1 MRNFWNSHSCAITL
15 CVLFSPR
22 ICSFMIAVA
31 GIFGGFSYMAVKQED
46 VYKTAFGKTEGKNAN
61 PGEKFAFTF
70 FALAAERGINA
81 LIALAGVLVFGGS
94 GNKIPKMEIFNSGVS
109 QMLAMAAS
117 GEALRYVSYATQ
129 VLGKSCKMV
138 PVMVGGLVLG
148 GKSYKPSEYAQV
160 LLVTIGVVVFNFGG
174 KSKKGADDSSYGL
187 LLISA
192 SLLMDMVTGGLQDKV
207 KASTKKLNNNDKA
220 KTSAFE
226 SMLWTNISGC
236 LVALALGAF
245 TGHVD
250 GGLAFCNK
258 YPEALTAITVYSLAS
273 AVGQVFIY
281 YTVTEFGPLLLTTVT
296 TTRKIFS
303 TLYSVFRNPRSC
315 LWGAAAG
322 CLTMMDL
329 LTAMQWGGCG
339 LVFLG
344 IFIEVAEKF
353 MGSSKPTAPAGDA
366 KKRTPKAQ

>member
-1 MRNFWNSHSCAITL
+1 
-15 CVLFSPR
+15 
-22 ICSFMIAVA
+22 MIAVA

>member
-1 MRNFWNSHSCAITL
+1 MPGTSLFNAL
-15 CVLFSPR
+15 CLHPVLY
-22 ICSFMIAVA
+22 SFFIAVA
-31 GIFGGFSYMAVKQED
+31 GIFGGFSYMAIKQED

-81 LIALAGVLVFGGS
+81 LIALVGVLAFGGS
-94 GNKIPKMEIFNSGVS
+94 GNKIPHMEIFNSGVS

-138 PVMVGGLVLG
+138 PVMLGGLVLG
-148 GKSYKPSEYAQV
+148 GKSYKATEYAQV

-187 LLISA
+187 ILISA
-192 SLLMDMVTGGLQDKV
+192 SLFMDMVTGGLQDKV
-207 KASTKKLNNNDKA
+207 KESTKKLNNNPKA
-220 KTSAFE
+220 KTSMFE

-236 LVALALGAF
+236 LVAIGLGLF
-245 TGHVD
+245 TGHVTD
-250 GGLAFCNK
+250 GLAFCSK
-258 YPEALTAITVYSLAS
+258 YPEALTAIAVYSFAS

-303 TLYSVFRNPRSC
+303 TLYSLFRNPKSC
-315 LWGAAAG
+315 IWGVVPG
-322 CLTMMDL
+322 CLTMLDAGDGKGL
-329 LTAMQWGGCG
+329 LSAMSWGGCG

-344 IFIEVAEKF
+344 IFIEVAEKYA
-353 MGSSKPTAPAGDA
+353 GSAKKTDPAGD
-366 KKRTPKAQ
+366 KKKK